1 MTPVEAVEAIAAHVE
16 ASWSA
21 TSLEFVAFPGQ
32 RFDPPPGKS
41 HVRVLIQGRP
51 PLYTPHGGPG
61 ERITR
66 QRGALIAQCFV
77 SVASVDSSLPAT
89 QLAQDFRD
97 LFHARSVGADPID
110 FEAAN
115 PSPIGEDG
123 GFYQVN
129 VTIPFA
135 YSERH

>member
-51 PLYTPHGGPG
+51 PLYTTHGAPG
-61 ERITR
+61 ERSTD
-66 QRGALIAQCFV
+66 AFV
-77 SVASVDSSLPAT
+77 ADLSGKWTVWEAGSSYLDLDQSGRAVVCMNPAGLS
-89 QLAQDFRD
+89 QKDAGR
-97 LFHARSVGADPID
+97 
-110 FEAAN
+110 
-115 PSPIGEDG
+115 
-123 GFYQVN
+123 
-129 VTIPFA
+129 
-135 YSERH
+135 